1 MERKT
6 FLKSIGAEGQEK
18 SAELI
23 EAERTANELGN
34 QFCEAGLDIIQKL
47 LQNIN
52 DAELASRFK
61 TDVDVERLIE
71 DAEPGET
78 SRLKEQALRNGGQPE
93 LKKLQLKSEAL
104 GIQSDLFSLVDR
116 LKRVVMDLE
125 ASKIE

>member
-47 LQNIN
+47 LQNI
-52 DAELASRFK
+52 
-61 TDVDVERLIE
+61 LIE
-71 DAEPGET
+71 ISWDNIFY
-78 SRLKEQALRNGGQPE
+78 Q
-93 LKKLQLKSEAL
+93 
-104 GIQSDLFSLVDR
+104 I
-116 LKRVVMDLE
+116 
-125 ASKIE
+125 

>member
-1 MERKT
+1 MTSAKIPVPPGFVVLSTT
-6 FLKSIGAEGQEK
+6 FDKF
-18 SAELI
+18 I
-23 EAERTANELGN
+23 EE
-34 QFCEAGLDIIQKL
+34 
-47 LQNIN
+47 
-52 DAELASRFK
+52 